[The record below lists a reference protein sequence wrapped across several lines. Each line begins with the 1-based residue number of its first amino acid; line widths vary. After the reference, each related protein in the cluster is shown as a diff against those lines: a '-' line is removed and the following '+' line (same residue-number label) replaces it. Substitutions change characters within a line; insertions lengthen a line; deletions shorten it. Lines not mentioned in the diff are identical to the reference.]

1 MQGVVDE
8 AEGNKL
14 ANIDLERMDWGS
26 ATRSL
31 RRVQWIENG
40 KVIGSERSQAPNE
53 IQSLKELLMETT
65 TLKEELTCSEF
76 PIAEAAEQ
84 YSKPFTSISIV
95 TKSLLWILVVDFRE
109 RNSASIQSFKKVLS
123 NLQSNRSM
131 PRGEL

>member
-40 KVIGSERSQAPNE
+40 KVIGSERS
-53 IQSLKELLMETT
+53 
-65 TLKEELTCSEF
+65 
-76 PIAEAAEQ
+76 
-84 YSKPFTSISIV
+84 
-95 TKSLLWILVVDFRE
+95 
-109 RNSASIQSFKKVLS
+109 
-123 NLQSNRSM
+123 
-131 PRGEL
+131 